1 MCINDLLRLKMDVWK
16 FNLVPRLVDDV
27 TLDRVRHDVVSAFGV
42 LQKDEDMLRHHQLEN
57 VLAAFRDMKLYV
69 RFRFRDLRPRTPSE
83 LGGRYRHLIPDI
95 RRDYEKDLN
104 LDEELYRRYP
114 NVCEIVEQSWDL
126 CGRYYK
132 NLETEEGLYKNLVDL
147 IKPIYNLKNPPV
159 YPEVMN
165 KFLRSIAF
173 DLYFWGALEDFLYR
187 FELLDE
193 DHELSQSNDVKTM
206 ENSQDNSSTSSSAT
220 LTKLLA
226 QLQTLH

>member
-1 MCINDLLRLKMDVWK
+1 
-16 FNLVPRLVDDV
+16 
-27 TLDRVRHDVVSAFGV
+27 VVSAFGV
-42 LQKDEDMLRHHQLEN
+42 LQKDEDMLRHHQLKN
-57 VLAAFRDMKLYV
+57 VLAAFSDMKLYV

-95 RRDYEKDLN
+95 RQNYAKVFN
-104 LDEELYRRYP
+104 LDDELYIRYP
-114 NVCEIVEQSWDL
+114 NVWDIVDQS
-126 CGRYYK
+126 CNVFEKYFK
-132 NLETEEGLYKNLVDL
+132 SLETEKGLYKHLVDL
-147 IKPIYNLKNPPV
+147 IKTMYNLKNPPV

-165 KFLRSIAF
+165 KFLRSIVF
-173 DLYFWGALEDFLYR
+173 DLYFWGALEDFLCR

-206 ENSQDNSSTSSSAT
+206 ENSQDNSSTSSSVT

>member
-1 MCINDLLRLKMDVWK
+1 MCINDLLRLKMDVRK

-42 LQKDEDMLRHHQLEN
+42 LQKDEDMLRDHQLEN
-57 VLAAFRDMKLYV
+57 VLAVFRDMKLYV
-69 RFRFRDLRPRTPSE
+69 SFRFRDLRPRTPSE

-95 RRDYEKDLN
+95 RQNYAKVFN
-104 LDEELYRRYP
+104 LDDELYIRYP
-114 NVCEIVEQSWDL
+114 NVSDVVYESCNVYEK
-126 CGRYYK
+126 YFK
-132 NLETEEGLYKNLVDL
+132 NLETEQGLYKHVVDL
-147 IKPIYNLKNPPV
+147 IKTMYNLKNPPV

-173 DLYFWGALEDFLYR
+173 DLYFWGALENFVYR

-193 DHELSQSNDVKTM
+193 DHKLSQSNDVKTM